1 MTKVSRFEATT
12 KGNYYL
18 IPGHK
23 ATLLPKGTRLTI
35 FGQLPNKRWRC
46 CAEVLKTENPNSDEN
61 PGQSIMQSSGD
72 SEELEVG
79 PEDEKTSLLKNE
91 TTDSVKSSIQILI
104 GSVPTSLLV
113 ELGGEESTILPDIGG
128 TPLDSPVEKSREF
141 PLYPSP
147 PASPYSKHRS
157 NSIISG
163 EEKSYGDRPPPK
175 AACKF
180 IPDEE
185 APWPKDFSV
194 PSPSSCRS
202 STTTSRSTTPSD
214 TPEGSLNG
222 STERLNNLEDDQSAE
237 KCPNTQSIPTV
248 VTEVIDSNEDMVPRK
263 ERAESNIS
271 SSSIPVT
278 FIGSETEDDREI
290 TVIDVSSSPTQTPK
304 LDPRIRS
311 LMSEDTGMLF
321 YVII

>member
-1 MTKVSRFEATT
+1 M
-12 KGNYYL
+12 
-18 IPGHK
+18 
-23 ATLLPKGTRLTI
+23 
-35 FGQLPNKRWRC
+35 
-46 CAEVLKTENPNSDEN
+46 
-61 PGQSIMQSSGD
+61 
-72 SEELEVG
+72 
-79 PEDEKTSLLKNE
+79 
-91 TTDSVKSSIQILI
+91 
-104 GSVPTSLLV
+104 
-113 ELGGEESTILPDIGG
+113 
-128 TPLDSPVEKSREF
+128 DSPVEESREF

-271 SSSIPVT
+271 GSSIPVT

-290 TVIDVSSSPTQTPK
+290 TVIDVSSSPTQTPQTGPQDSK
-304 LDPRIRS
+304 SDVRRHWYVVLCNH
-311 LMSEDTGMLF
+311 LMCILSIAVKPLGNFKGPDRMTNILCALF
-321 YVII
+321 MFWYRQAMKSR